1 MPSSSDSIVMADS
14 VVTEEVDLG
23 LQELPASFDLRS
35 LFPGDRLLRFHP
47 NWFVSDFQ
55 QKEAEPSFTATI
67 KDYVTEK
74 EFLLSGRFV
83 FNRTDNELLLIQ
95 LTAPTDIGISFL
107 NRNNKLKVQ
116 ISSKDKEI
124 DPNDPLLLWIR
135 AIKEYIRI
143 YLKRT
148 PVTLFFR
155 VLMNKMVLKMDP
167 SQRKICLMMAKI
179 TAVEILVI
187 LLIVIAYVVF
197 VL

>member
-1 MPSSSDSIVMADS
+1 MSPSHSSINVAYSAT
-14 VVTEEVDLG
+14 TEEVDLG
-23 LQELPASFDLRS
+23 LQELPASFDLHS
-35 LFPGDRLLRFHP
+35 LFPNDRLLRFHP

-55 QKEAEPSFTATI
+55 QHGTSFTAVI
-67 KDYVTEK
+67 KDYVTEEK
-74 EFLLSGRFV
+74 FHLSGSFV
-83 FNRTDNELLLIQ
+83 FNRTDDELLCITLSQTI
-95 LTAPTDIGISFL
+95 DIRISFL

-116 ISSKDKEI
+116 ISSMNGEP

-148 PVTLFFR
+148 PATLFFR
-155 VLMNKMVLKMDP
+155 LLMNKMVLKMDP

-179 TAVEILVI
+179 TAVELLVI
-187 LLIVIAYVVF
+187 VLIVIAYAFF